1 MLLIQGQLAES
12 LCSASASIS
21 LWVFKEHT
29 HLYTL
34 THLGPTLQIL
44 LCQLQPWHSFL
55 SRETIKRSLL
65 RIPLGPLKNKH
76 QLNILPR
83 LLERSKV
90 IKSHIF
96 NLKMWLCFLKITT
109 ITFIQKNN
117 NIFSQRTSTAKTT
130 KSFLYFHVF

>member
-65 RIPLGPLKNKH
+65 CIPLGPLKNKH

-96 NLKMWLCFLKITT
+96 NLKM
-109 ITFIQKNN
+109 
-117 NIFSQRTSTAKTT
+117 
-130 KSFLYFHVF
+130 